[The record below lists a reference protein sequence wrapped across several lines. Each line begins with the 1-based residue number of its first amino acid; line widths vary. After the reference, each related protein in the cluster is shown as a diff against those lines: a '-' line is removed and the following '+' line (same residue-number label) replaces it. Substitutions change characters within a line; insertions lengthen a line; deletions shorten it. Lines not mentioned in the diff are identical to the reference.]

1 MSKEFNLRVTRLFP
15 KLNNNLTIQDQFDQL
30 LELKNIILKVGWKL
44 DFAFSNQTFIHEDNI
59 IYRL

>member
-44 DFAFSNQTFIHEDNI
+44 DFVFSDQTFIHEDNL
-59 IYRL
+59 IYLL

>member
-44 DFAFSNQTFIHEDNI
+44 DFVFSDQTFIHEDNL

>member
-15 KLNNNLTIQDQFDQL
+15 KLNNNLTIQYQFDQL

-44 DFAFSNQTFIHEDNI
+44 DFVFSDQTFIHEDNL
-59 IYRL
+59 IYLL

>member
-1 MSKEFNLRVTRLFP
+1 MRVTRLFP

-44 DFAFSNQTFIHEDNI
+44 DFVFSDQTFIHEDNL
-59 IYRL
+59 IYLL